1 MLQCRLNRLLLTP
14 EIISMK
20 DNLVSGTV
28 VAEPPLAATAVLAN
42 GGWLA
47 ATLGPCRLMPFRLF
61 LSTSI
66 TVGGGA
72 VDAYDWSGD
81 GSPGTASPTSVGGGI
96 MVGWLVSMKTR
107 SGGC

>member
-1 MLQCRLNRLLLTP
+1 MNRLLLTP

-20 DNLVSGTV
+20 DNLVSETV
-28 VAEPPLAATAVLAN
+28 VAEPPLAATGVLAN
-42 GGWLA
+42 G
-47 ATLGPCRLMPFRLF
+47 LGPCGLMPFRLF

-81 GSPGTASPTSVGGGI
+81 GSAGTASPTSVGGGT
-96 MVGWLVSMKTR
+96 MVGWLVSMRTR